1 MGVIRMPVILDPDR
15 YDVLRT
21 MTKSVQ
27 HPWNLNRL
35 RIGFSLNWL
44 MLSCPESAIRQV
56 NAEHE

>member
-1 MGVIRMPVILDPDR
+1 MPVILDPDS

-35 RIGFSLNWL
+35 RIGFSLSWP

-56 NAEHE
+56 NAEDE